1 MLKRILLVVVVLIG
15 ALLAYAATRP
25 DTFRVERAAVIKA
38 PPAKVFAL
46 IDDFHQW
53 AGWSPW
59 EKLDPSMKRSHSGAA
74 SGKGAVY
81 AWEGNGDV
89 GAGRMEILE
98 TTAPSRV
105 LITSFIK
112 PFEARNTAEYTLRP
126 EGDPGHLG
134 HVWARALRLQAD
146 AGVRQHGRDD
156 RQGLRAGPGQPE
168 GAGRTLSRPTE
179 TARTNPR
186 AHRPDPC
193 PICSD
198 STRSRHAR
206 SPLASR
212 P

>member
-1 MLKRILLVVVVLIG
+1 MFKRILLVVVVLIG

-25 DTFRVERAAVIKA
+25 DSFRVERATVIKA

-59 EKLDPSMKRSHSGAA
+59 EKRDPAMKRTHSGAA

-105 LITSFIK
+105 LIRLDFLK
-112 PFEARNTAEYTLRP
+112 PFAATNTAEYTIVP
-126 EGDPGHLG
+126 EGDGTR
-134 HVWARALRLQAD
+134 VTWAMYGPAPFVSKLMQVFVSMD
-146 AGVRQHGRDD
+146 KMIGTDFE
-156 RQGLRAGPGQPE
+156 QGLANLK
-168 GAGRTLSRPTE
+168 A
-179 TARTNPR
+179 
-186 AHRPDPC
+186 
-193 PICSD
+193 
-198 STRSRHAR
+198 
-206 SPLASR
+206 LAER
-212 P
+212 